1 MSKSCG
7 AVDWGRRK
15 RPVSRWLTAG
25 SQPAPPRHRQP
36 ARQGCCCAFC
46 PRGVLGIFA
55 IAMRRLASGRLFSTP
70 ARPTSPD
77 NPSCP
82 CPVRAEWTF
91 FVALGRFG
99 ACADLLF
106 SRGVRASSVQIS
118 HPHPC
123 LSRER
128 VLGRLLAVYACAFW
142 CVRDAQKARRAG
154 QKKTNCRRAWQ
165 PGCRQK
171 PPGCQS
177 QAGAA
182 TTSSSSL
189 LPMLQ

>member
-1 MSKSCG
+1 MM
-7 AVDWGRRK
+7 AVAGRPTTLDR
-15 RPVSRWLTAG
+15 RPQRQREAEAARCRS
-25 SQPAPPRHRQP
+25 PAPPGDHALGGRCAV
-36 ARQGCCCAFC
+36 ARRGGQGCWLFGGSGGHL
-46 PRGVLGIFA
+46 RGVLVPPCDPQAQTTFSPPPRARSMVFYDGA
-55 IAMRRLASGRLFSTP
+55 RAPWGLRRS
-70 ARPTSPD
+70 
-77 NPSCP
+77 
-82 CPVRAEWTF
+82 
-91 FVALGRFG
+91 
-99 ACADLLF
+99 LLF
-106 SRGVRASSVQIS
+106 SRGVSASRVQIP

-123 LSRER
+123 LSRDC
-128 VLGRLLAVYACAFW
+128 VLGRFWAVCGCAFW

-154 QKKTNCRRAWQ
+154 QKKTKFRRAWQ